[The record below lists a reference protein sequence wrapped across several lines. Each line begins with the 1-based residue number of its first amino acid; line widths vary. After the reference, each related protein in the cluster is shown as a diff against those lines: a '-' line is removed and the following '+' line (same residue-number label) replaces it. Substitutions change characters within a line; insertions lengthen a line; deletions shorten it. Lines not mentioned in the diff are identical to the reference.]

1 MPASHSTR
9 IVPMRNRDGQSRKQ
23 FHEIRMSCTVAY
35 LIEYAQHPDV
45 QARFLRAVGLT
56 EEEALLNFRLAP
68 LSMRRCIAI
77 LGFLH
82 RVVLGL
88 TSTQIGEL
96 FPLAAANEARDH
108 ISAQVRGVAQKH
120 SKQFMDRIN
129 PRSSEHMKRSI
140 FGMIQCY
147 NALPQYIVDE
157 PTVSSFQRRLQL

>member
-1 MPASHSTR
+1 MLGVIFDAQLLMHKGVRKIAVEAGWRLKSILRSRAYFTTPELMRLYKAHILSYIESGVAGYFHACDSTLACVDR
-9 IVPMRNRDGQSRKQ
+9 
-23 FHEIRMSCTVAY
+23 
-35 LIEYAQHPDV
+35 V

-96 FPLAAANEARDH
+96 FPLAAANEAGDH

-120 SKQFMDRIN
+120 SN
-129 PRSSEHMKRSI
+129 S
-140 FGMIQCY
+140 
-147 NALPQYIVDE
+147 
-157 PTVSSFQRRLQL
+157 